1 MRGGIVVSDRYPL
14 PQITLMDSAAT
25 ARMFRASDPHGRFF
39 RLLGRLE
46 RRYYDRILYP
56 DILIAL
62 RVHPDTAAYRRR
74 GEDDEDR
81 VRRRSEEAWQ
91 LDWRRTPAVVID
103 ADRPKDEVL
112 AEIRSI
118 IWSGL

>member
-14 PQITLMDSAAT
+14 PQIALMDSAAT
-25 ARMFRASDPHGRFF
+25 ARMFRASDPS
-39 RLLGRLE
+39 RLLGFLTRRE

-62 RVHPDTAAYRRR
+62 RVHPDIAAQRKR

-81 VRRRSEEAWQ
+81 VRRRSQEAWQ
-91 LDWRRTPAVVID
+91 LDWRRTPAVVVD

-112 AEIRSI
+112 SEIRSI
-118 IWSGL
+118 IWSAL